1 MQSSFDMQDKHM
13 NRHAVFGGAQNTH
26 IYAEL
31 GKLISSVGHE
41 SFLTNMHQLI
51 ETSVP
56 VSRLE
61 LSEWTIDD
69 AQATVLDV
77 QLLGD
82 AGQPKSPQMQSVC
95 PTTAIQRNDHPLV
108 KRVLEVEDALLIH
121 LGARMKNEKDNN
133 CLGTSHQCSL
143 ISRKGNRR
151 CVISLHRPQ
160 AQRDFSLQEL
170 SFLKYLSET
179 LLPLAERHAHL
190 NRQSSIRNPG
200 SASSHPL
207 NIADQTQL
215 QRDFDERLSPCDV
228 TLSVR
233 EKEVCLGL
241 LAGGTVPEIAEKLQ
255 VKNSSIETYLKRA
268 AAKLGVSG
276 RHGLAK
282 WMIGS

>member
-1 MQSSFDMQDKHM
+1 M
-13 NRHAVFGGAQNTH
+13 NRHACIEGAEKSH
-26 IYAEL
+26 LYVEL

-41 SFLTNMHQLI
+41 SFLTNMHQMI

-61 LSEWTIDD
+61 LSEWTVDETQTDII
-69 AQATVLDV
+69 DV
-77 QLLGD
+77 QLLGY
-82 AGQPKSPQMQSVC
+82 AGSESNTHMQSAC
-95 PTTAIQRNDHPLV
+95 PTSAIQRNDHPLV
-108 KRVLEVEDALLIH
+108 KRVLEVDDALLIH
-121 LGARMKNEKDNN
+121 LNARMPDEKGNN
-133 CLGTSHQCSL
+133 CLGTSHQCYL
-143 ISRKGNRR
+143 ISRKANRR
-151 CVISLHRPQ
+151 CVISVHRPQ
-160 AQRDFSLQEL
+160 GQRDFSLQEL

-190 NRQSSIRNPG
+190 NRQSCLKNPG
-200 SASSHPL
+200 SAASHSL
-207 NIADQTQL
+207 NSVEQTQL
-215 QRDFDERLSPCDV
+215 QRDFNERLSPCDV

-241 LAGGTVPEIAEKLQ
+241 LAGGTVPEIAEKLR

>member
-1 MQSSFDMQDKHM
+1 M
-13 NRHAVFGGAQNTH
+13 NRHAYIEGAEKSH
-26 IYAEL
+26 LYVEL

-41 SFLTNMHQLI
+41 SFLTNMHQMI
-51 ETSVP
+51 ETTVP

-61 LSEWTIDD
+61 LSEWTADD
-69 AQATVLDV
+69 TQSNVLDV
-77 QLLGD
+77 QLLGY
-82 AGQPKSPQMQSVC
+82 AGAEKNVHMQSPC

-108 KRVLEVEDALLIH
+108 KRVLEVDDALLIH
-121 LGARMKNEKDNN
+121 LNARMKDERGND
-133 CLGTSHQCSL
+133 CLGTSHQCIL
-143 ISRKGNRR
+143 ISRKANRR
-151 CVISLHRPQ
+151 CVISLQRPQ
-160 AQRDFSLQEL
+160 VQRDFSLQEL

-190 NRQSSIRNPG
+190 NRQCFKTPG
-200 SASSHPL
+200 SATSHPL
-207 NIADQTQL
+207 DSAEQTQL
-215 QRDFDERLSPCDV
+215 QRDFNDRLSPCDV

>member
-1 MQSSFDMQDKHM
+1 M

-31 GKLISSVGHE
+31 GRLISSVGHE

-51 ETSVP
+51 EASVP

-61 LSEWTIDD
+61 LSEWTVDETQTSVI
-69 AQATVLDV
+69 DV

-82 AGQPKSPQMQSVC
+82 AGLQKSPEMQSVC
-95 PTTAIQRNDHPLV
+95 PTTAVQRNDHPLV
-108 KRVLEVEDALLIH
+108 KRVLEVDDALLIH
-121 LGARMKNEKDNN
+121 LGARMKDERGNT

-160 AQRDFSLQEL
+160 LQRDFSLQEL

-190 NRQSSIRNPG
+190 NRQSSVKAHG
-200 SASSHPL
+200 GTCGHSL
-207 NIADQTQL
+207 NAAEQTQL

>member
-1 MQSSFDMQDKHM
+1 M

-108 KRVLEVEDALLIH
+108 KRVLEVDDALLIH
-121 LGARMKNEKDNN
+121 LGARMKNERDN
-133 CLGTSHQCSL
+133 
-143 ISRKGNRR
+143 
-151 CVISLHRPQ
+151 
-160 AQRDFSLQEL
+160 
-170 SFLKYLSET
+170 
-179 LLPLAERHAHL
+179 
-190 NRQSSIRNPG
+190 
-200 SASSHPL
+200 
-207 NIADQTQL
+207 
-215 QRDFDERLSPCDV
+215 
-228 TLSVR
+228 
-233 EKEVCLGL
+233 
-241 LAGGTVPEIAEKLQ
+241 
-255 VKNSSIETYLKRA
+255 
-268 AAKLGVSG
+268 
-276 RHGLAK
+276 
-282 WMIGS
+282 

>member
-1 MQSSFDMQDKHM
+1 M
-13 NRHAVFGGAQNTH
+13 NRHAYIEGAEKSH
-26 IYAEL
+26 LYVEL
-31 GKLISSVGHE
+31 GRLISSVGHE
-41 SFLTNMHQLI
+41 NFLTNMHQLI
-51 ETSVP
+51 ETTVP

-61 LSEWTIDD
+61 LSEWTVDD
-69 AQATVLDV
+69 TQSNVLDV
-77 QLLGD
+77 QLLGC
-82 AGQPKSPQMQSVC
+82 AGQEKNPQMQSVC

-108 KRVLEVEDALLIH
+108 KRVLEVDDALLIH
-121 LGARMKNEKDNN
+121 LGARMKDEKGNN

-143 ISRKGNRR
+143 ISRKANRR

-160 AQRDFSLQEL
+160 GNRDFSLQEL

-179 LLPLAERHAHL
+179 LLPLAERHAHF
-190 NRQSSIRNPG
+190 NRQ
-200 SASSHPL
+200 ASVKTLGTSGIHVL
-207 NIADQTQL
+207 NAAEQTQL

-241 LAGGTVPEIAEKLQ
+241 LAGGTVPEIAEKLR

>member
-1 MQSSFDMQDKHM
+1 M
-13 NRHAVFGGAQNTH
+13 NRHACIEGAEKSH
-26 IYAEL
+26 LYVEL

-41 SFLTNMHQLI
+41 SFLTNMHQMI

-61 LSEWTIDD
+61 LSEWTVDETQTD
-69 AQATVLDV
+69 VLDV
-77 QLLGD
+77 QLLGY
-82 AGQPKSPQMQSVC
+82 AGSERNAHMQPAC
-95 PTTAIQRNDHPLV
+95 PTSAIQRNDHPLV
-108 KRVLEVEDALLIH
+108 KRVLEVDDALLIH
-121 LGARMKNEKDNN
+121 LNARMQDEKGNS
-133 CLGTSHQCSL
+133 CLGTSHQCYL
-143 ISRKGNRR
+143 ISRKANRR
-151 CVISLHRPQ
+151 CVISVHRPQ
-160 AQRDFSLQEL
+160 GQRDFSLQEL

-190 NRQSSIRNPG
+190 NRQSCFKNPG
-200 SASSHPL
+200 SAASHSL
-207 NIADQTQL
+207 NSVEQTQL
-215 QRDFDERLSPCDV
+215 QRDFNERLSPCDV

-241 LAGGTVPEIAEKLQ
+241 LAGGTVPEIAEKLR